1 MPVVFRDPRDV
12 VISSFG
18 YRTKTVVVEEHDVE
32 SNLLDFIDHYFEVR
46 EKCCEREEGSSKM

>member
-1 MPVVFRDPRDV
+1 MFRDPRDV

-32 SNLLDFIDHYFEVR
+32 TNLLDFIDHYFEVSGSYSSDMSVLDAC
-46 EKCCEREEGSSKM
+46 EK